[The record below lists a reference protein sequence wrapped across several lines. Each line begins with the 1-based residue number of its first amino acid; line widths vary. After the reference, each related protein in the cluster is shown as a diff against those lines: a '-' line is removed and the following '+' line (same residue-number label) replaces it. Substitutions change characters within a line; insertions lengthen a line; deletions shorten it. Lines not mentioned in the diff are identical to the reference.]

1 MSQQVLE
8 KNGEDS
14 SWHARHHRAHK
25 LMLDR
30 AIRLANT
37 GNILNFL
44 VRIRCGW
51 AGQSL
56 PFKSS
61 HLCVFTIWLTDKFK
75 NKTKTSFPPRKTQPL
90 KWWVTNSTKESA
102 AFCCSNFFFFF
113 LRRIY
118 VYCRRMCLHI
128 RMSSQGQCQRT
139 WEKQS
144 SQNGGG

>member
-1 MSQQVLE
+1 M
-8 KNGEDS
+8 GRIS

-25 LMLDR
+25 LTLDR

-90 KWWVTNSTKESA
+90 KWWVTNSKKESA
-102 AFCCSNFFFFF
+102 VFCCSNFLFFKEGFMF
-113 LRRIY
+113 TVEGCVSTYGWVLRGS
-118 VYCRRMCLHI
+118 VKEL
-128 RMSSQGQCQRT
+128 
-139 WEKQS
+139 EKS
-144 SQNGGG
+144 KARKMEEGS